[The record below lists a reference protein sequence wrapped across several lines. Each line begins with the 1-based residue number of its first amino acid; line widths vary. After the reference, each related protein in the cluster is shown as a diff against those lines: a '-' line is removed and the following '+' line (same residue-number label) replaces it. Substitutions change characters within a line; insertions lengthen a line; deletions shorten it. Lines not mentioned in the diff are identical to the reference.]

1 MRIAVIGA
9 LIIGLVGMHHLV
21 IAACHHV
28 GSTDATSVVTMADHG
43 ASTDMSHGHAPAPT
57 QPADQAPAPGG
68 AVGAAAMCL
77 AILLLFVLVLGPRA
91 WAHLRRQGG
100 RPSRLMLPHVL
111 MALARP
117 PDLQLLSVSRT

>member
-28 GSTDATSVVTMADHG
+28 GITDATSVVAMASHG
-43 ASTDMSHGHAPAPT
+43 ASTDMGDHHVPGPA
-57 QPADQAPAPGG
+57 QPVDQAPAPGG
-68 AVGAAAMCL
+68 AMGTVAMCL

>member
-28 GSTDATSVVTMADHG
+28 GITDGTSVVAMAGHG
-43 ASTDMSHGHAPAPT
+43 ASTDMADHHVPAPA
-57 QPADQAPAPGG
+57 QPVDQAPAPGG
-68 AVGAAAMCL
+68 AMGTAAMCL

-91 WAHLRRQGG
+91 WAHLRRYGDRLRRPVLG
-100 RPSRLMLPHVL
+100 R
-111 MALARP
+111 ALSMVFRP
-117 PDLQLLSVSRT
+117 PDLSLLSVSRT

>member
-1 MRIAVIGA
+1 MRVGLIGA
-9 LIIGLVGMHHLV
+9 LLLGLVGMHHLV

-28 GSTDATSVVTMADHG
+28 GSPPAASVEAMAGHG
-43 ASTDMSHGHAPAPT
+43 AMTDMGDHHVPAPA

-91 WAHLRRQGG
+91 WAHLRRRGG
-100 RPSRLMLPHVL
+100 RPSRLMLTHVL
-111 MALARP
+111 TALARP